1 MAIEKEI
8 NLNVNSNIEGSIGQL
23 KALKRELKGVD
34 VGTEEFKK
42 LYNQIDDLED
52 KIKSAKNKSSD
63 WIDSLAAAGG
73 PVGLLGE
80 SLNKAKVATQS
91 FGGALK
97 ATGIGLVVGLVASLA
112 AAFNDNERAQKKL
125 QPLLNGLEKIFNGI
139 FTVVEPLFNTLVD
152 LAVSALPM
160 VSNAFGV
167 VYASVSAVFQ
177 SLGSLGSAIG
187 KLIKGDFSGAWKDAK
202 SSVNDFGDNYDKA
215 NKRFQDGSKELT
227 KTEKEELA
235 KRKEEEKKHQEEL
248 LKKQKDANLK
258 AAEERKKALKEKQDA
273 EKASFDAEKSIVEE
287 QLKNTKL
294 SIDEKRNIVLNDN
307 KLSKADRQKFLL
319 DLQQQEILAEENHNK
334 AIADL
339 NKKYD
344 DEKLN
349 RLADTAVKKE
359 QLDYDKRL
367 AEINSIAQTELEKQ
381 TLIEKLDAEHKVRL
395 ATATKTDAEKAAA
408 EKKLIT
414 DKELA
419 DKEEAAKK
427 EEEFQKNKDT
437 AIALSK
443 QNLTNIIAGLED
455 SGLAKTEAGQVIAK
469 TLALTQIGIDSA
481 VAISKASTLANAE
494 GVAAQLAFPLV
505 PGIGTIAR
513 IVSYASTAAGVI
525 SNISRAKQLL
535 SSNGSSGGG
544 SSPSSAAPSAP
555 AAPSFNVVGNSGVN
569 QVANVLNNQGMPPIK
584 TYVTAGE
591 VTTQQGLNRN
601 IVSNATLG

>member
-80 SLNKAKVATQS
+80 SLNKLKVSTQS

-112 AAFNDNERAQKKL
+112 AAFNDNEKAQKKL
-125 QPLLNGLEKIFNGI
+125 QPLLNGLQKIFSGV
-139 FTVVEPLFNTLVD
+139 FAVVEPLFNTLVD

-160 VSNAFGV
+160 VSDAFGV

-177 SLGSLGSAIG
+177 SLGALGSAIV

-227 KTEKEELA
+227 KSEKEELA
-235 KRKEEEKKHQEEL
+235 KRREEEKKHQEEL
-248 LKKQKDANLK
+248 AKKQKDAADK
-258 AAEERKKALKEKQDA
+258 AKEERKKAEEAEKERLKLAREQELKDNAKYWDDFLKIGSDKVKTDYENKKAFEEADA
-273 EKASFDAEKSIVEE
+273 ELTKNIAED
-287 QLKNTKL
+287 KL
-294 SIDEKRNIVLNDN
+294 N
-307 KLSKADRQKFLL
+307 KLK
-319 DLQQQEILAEENHNK
+319 
-334 AIADL
+334 
-339 NKKYD
+339 
-344 DEKLN
+344 
-349 RLADTAVKKE
+349 
-359 QLDYDKRL
+359 
-367 AEINSIAQTELEKQ
+367 
-381 TLIEKLDAEHKVRL
+381 
-395 ATATKTDAEKAAA
+395 
-408 EKKLIT
+408 
-414 DKELA
+414 KELA

-535 SSNGSSGGG
+535 SSGGSGGG
-544 SSPSSAAPSAP
+544 GSAPSSAAPSAP

-569 QVANVLNNQGMPPIK
+569 QVANVLQNQGAAPVQA
-584 TYVTAGE
+584 YVVANN

>member
-63 WIDSLAAAGG
+63 WIDSLASAGG
-73 PVGLLGE
+73 PLGMVGTGLN
-80 SLNKAKVATQS
+80 SLKVSTQS
-91 FGGALK
+91 FGAALK
-97 ATGIGLVVGLVASLA
+97 ATGIGLIVIALGGLA
-112 AAFNDNERAQKKL
+112 AAFSQNDNAMKKIK
-125 QPLLNGLEKIFNGI
+125 PLLDGMQKILQGI
-139 FTVVEPLFNTLVD
+139 FKAVEPLLDAFLDLAMKALPYVTQGIGLFYSALVGLFTLVKEVGGGYIKMMKGIVTLD
-152 LAVSALPM
+152 FDAAKEGFNQIKDGFSKAVKSGEEA
-160 VSNAFGV
+160 
-167 VYASVSAVFQ
+167 YA
-177 SLGSLGSAIG
+177 
-187 KLIKGDFSGAWKDAK
+187 
-202 SSVNDFGDNYDKA
+202 
-215 NKRFQDGSKELT
+215 RFQAGSKEQT
-227 KTEKEELA
+227 ASEKEELA
-235 KRKEEEKKHQEEL
+235 KRREEEKKHQDEL
-248 LKKQKDANLK
+248 AKKQKDANDK
-258 AAEERKKALKEKQDA
+258 AKEERKKAEEAEKERLKLAREQELKDNAKYWDDFLRIGSDKVKTDYENKKAFEEADA
-273 EKASFDAEKSIVEE
+273 ELTKNIAED
-287 QLKNTKL
+287 KL
-294 SIDEKRNIVLNDN
+294 N
-307 KLSKADRQKFLL
+307 KLK
-319 DLQQQEILAEENHNK
+319 
-334 AIADL
+334 
-339 NKKYD
+339 
-344 DEKLN
+344 
-349 RLADTAVKKE
+349 
-359 QLDYDKRL
+359 
-367 AEINSIAQTELEKQ
+367 
-381 TLIEKLDAEHKVRL
+381 
-395 ATATKTDAEKAAA
+395 
-408 EKKLIT
+408 
-414 DKELA
+414 KELA

-525 SNISRAKQLL
+525 SNITRAKQLL
-535 SSNGSSGGG
+535 SSGGSGGG
-544 SSPSSAAPSAP
+544 GSAPSSAAPSAP

>member
-80 SLNKAKVATQS
+80 SLNRLKVSTQS

-177 SLGSLGSAIG
+177 SLGALGSAIK
-187 KLIKGDFSGAWKDAK
+187 KLISGDFTGAWKDAK
-202 SSVNDFGDNYDKA
+202 SSVNDFSDNYDKA

-235 KRKEEEKKHQEEL
+235 KRREEEKKHQDEL
-248 LKKQKDANLK
+248 AKKQKDANDK
-258 AAEERKKALKEKQDA
+258 AAEERKRIAEDKKKKEEKNLEDLKDFQKKIRDAESEDAFEKQKARLSDKDNILNTLKEITEVQDKIDA
-273 EKASFDAEKSIVEE
+273 EDKIKS
-287 QLKNTKL
+287 
-294 SIDEKRNIVLNDN
+294 D
-307 KLSKADRQKFLL
+307 
-319 DLQQQEILAEENHNK
+319 
-334 AIADL
+334 
-339 NKKYD
+339 
-344 DEKLN
+344 
-349 RLADTAVKKE
+349 
-359 QLDYDKRL
+359 
-367 AEINSIAQTELEKQ
+367 
-381 TLIEKLDAEHKVRL
+381 
-395 ATATKTDAEKAAA
+395 
-408 EKKLIT
+408 KKLK
-414 DKELA
+414 DKE
-419 DKEEAAKK
+419 DAAKQ

-535 SSNGSSGGG
+535 SSGGSGGG
-544 SSPSSAAPSAP
+544 GSAPSGAAPSAP

>member
-73 PVGLLGE
+73 SVGLLGE
-80 SLNKAKVATQS
+80 SLNKLKVSTQS

-112 AAFNDNERAQKKL
+112 AAFNDNEKAQKKL

-139 FTVVEPLFNTLVD
+139 FAVVEPLFNTLVD

-160 VSNAFGV
+160 VSDAFGV

-177 SLGSLGSAIG
+177 SLGALGSAIG

-202 SSVNDFGDNYDKA
+202 SSVNDFSKNYDETIKRFNSGTKEMTKTEIEEA
-215 NKRFQDGSKELT
+215 NKRA
-227 KTEKEELA
+227 EE
-235 KRKEEEKKHQEEL
+235 KRK
-248 LKKQKDANLK
+248 A
-258 AAEERKKALKEKQDA
+258 KEKQDA
-273 EKASFDAEKSIVEE
+273 LDKKSKKDSELTEEEKKKKLEKELEDLKDFQKKIRDAESED
-287 QLKNTKL
+287 LF
-294 SIDEKRNIVLNDN
+294 EKQ
-307 KLSKADRQKFLL
+307 KA
-319 DLQQQEILAEENHNK
+319 
-334 AIADL
+334 
-339 NKKYD
+339 
-344 DEKLN
+344 
-349 RLADTAVKKE
+349 RLADKDNILNNLNKITEE
-359 QLDYDKRL
+359 QNK
-367 AEINSIAQTELEKQ
+367 I
-381 TLIEKLDAEHKVRL
+381 DAEDKI
-395 ATATKTDAEKAAA
+395 KSDAKL
-408 EKKLIT
+408 KKIE
-414 DKELA
+414 D
-419 DKEEAAKK
+419 DAKK

-535 SSNGSSGGG
+535 SSGGSGGG
-544 SSPSSAAPSAP
+544 GSAPSGAAPSAP

>member
-63 WIDSLAAAGG
+63 WIDSLASAGG

-80 SLNKAKVATQS
+80 SLNKLKVSTQS

-112 AAFNDNERAQKKL
+112 AAFNDNEKAQKKL

-160 VSNAFGV
+160 VSDAFGV

-177 SLGSLGSAIG
+177 SLGALASAIG

-202 SSVNDFGDNYDKA
+202 SSVNDFSDNYDKA

-235 KRKEEEKKHQEEL
+235 KRREEEKKHQEEL
-248 LKKQKDANLK
+248 LNKQKDANAK
-258 AAEERKKALKEKQDA
+258 AAEERKRVA
-273 EKASFDAEKSIVEE
+273 E
-287 QLKNTKL
+287 
-294 SIDEKRNIVLNDN
+294 EKRKAEEDRRNTEQNLEKKYLDELLNLNAKSDQE
-307 KLSKADRQKFLL
+307 KL
-319 DLQQQEILAEENHNK
+319 DLQKQR
-334 AIADL
+334 DL
-339 NKKYD
+339 D
-344 DEKLN
+344 
-349 RLADTAVKKE
+349 
-359 QLDYDKRL
+359 
-367 AEINSIAQTELEKQ
+367 EINNLNTTANEKSNLLALFNEKYATLQTELDDKQ
-381 TLIEKLDAEHKVRL
+381 KAEADKKQADRDAL
-395 ATATKTDAEKAAA
+395 NKAAA
-408 EKKLIT
+408 DKKAQEDIDREKLVANSKIEIQMQALDALNGLI
-414 DKELA
+414 
-419 DKEEAAKK
+419 
-427 EEEFQKNKDT
+427 
-437 AIALSK
+437 
-443 QNLTNIIAGLED
+443 
-455 SGLAKTEAGQVIAK
+455 GLAKGFGEKSKDIQRAALIAESAVGIAK
-469 TLALTQIGIDSA
+469 IIINTNQANLQALANPANEASFGAYGATKIALNWVTAGISM
-481 VAISKASTLANAE
+481 AST
-494 GVAAQLAFPLV
+494 VAA
-505 PGIGTIAR
+505 
-513 IVSYASTAAGVI
+513 TAKG
-525 SNISRAKQLL
+525 L
-535 SSNGSSGGG
+535 SALGGGG
-544 SSPSSAAPSAP
+544 SAPSAPSGTTSAP

>member
-80 SLNKAKVATQS
+80 SLNKLKVSTQS

-112 AAFNDNERAQKKL
+112 AAFNDNEKAQKKL

-139 FTVVEPLFNTLVD
+139 FAVVEPLFNTLVD
-152 LAVSALPM
+152 LAISALPM

-177 SLGSLGSAIG
+177 SLGALGSAIG

-202 SSVNDFGDNYDKA
+202 SSVNDFSKNYDETIKRFNSGTKEMTKTEIEEA
-215 NKRFQDGSKELT
+215 NKRA
-227 KTEKEELA
+227 EE
-235 KRKEEEKKHQEEL
+235 KRK
-248 LKKQKDANLK
+248 A
-258 AAEERKKALKEKQDA
+258 KEKQDA
-273 EKASFDAEKSIVEE
+273 LDKKSKKDSELTEEEK
-287 QLKNTKL
+287 LKAFNELTK
-294 SIDEKRNIVLNDN
+294 KY
-307 KLSKADRQKFLL
+307 KKKLL
-319 DLQQQEILAEENHNK
+319 DDNIEIDLTEIKNLDTKNQAQRDLIKNNNQQILDEYQQWQLHIDQITYDSEEAQKQRRQQAFLQKIEDFQNVAN
-334 AIADL
+334 
-339 NKKYD
+339 
-344 DEKLN
+344 
-349 RLADTAVKKE
+349 AVG
-359 QLDYDKRL
+359 
-367 AEINSIAQTELEKQ
+367 SIAKSGE
-381 TLIEKLDAEHKVRL
+381 DVL
-395 ATATKTDAEKAAA
+395 ASIQD
-408 EKKLIT
+408 I
-414 DKELA
+414 
-419 DKEEAAKK
+419 
-427 EEEFQKNKDT
+427 
-437 AIALSK
+437 
-443 QNLTNIIAGLED
+443 G
-455 SGLAKTEAGQVIAK
+455 IAK
-469 TLALTQIGIDSA
+469 GKSGQTAMKALALVQIGVDSA
-481 VAISKASTLANAE
+481 VAFSKMMAGTEASAAGAASLA
-494 GVAAQLAFPLV
+494 GPAAPATYLA
-505 PGIGTIAR
+505 TKIAF
-513 IVSYASTAAGVI
+513 YASGSATI
-525 SNISRAKQLL
+525 LSNIAKAKRLL
-535 SSNGSSGGG
+535 SSGGDAGGGGG
-544 SSPSSAAPSAP
+544 SAPAMSAP

>member
-63 WIDSLAAAGG
+63 WIDSLASAGG

-80 SLNKAKVATQS
+80 SLNKLKVSTQS

-112 AAFNDNERAQKKL
+112 AAFNDNEKAQKKL

-160 VSNAFGV
+160 VSDAFGV

-177 SLGSLGSAIG
+177 SLGALGSAIG

-202 SSVNDFGDNYDKA
+202 SSVNDFSDNYDKA

-235 KRKEEEKKHQEEL
+235 KRREEEKKHQEEL
-248 LKKQKDANLK
+248 TKKQKDAADK
-258 AAEERKKALKEKQDA
+258 ATEERKRIAEDKKKKEEDRRNTEQSL
-273 EKASFDAEKSIVEE
+273 EKKYLDELLNLNAKTDQEK
-287 QLKNTKL
+287 
-294 SIDEKRNIVLNDN
+294 
-307 KLSKADRQKFLL
+307 L
-319 DLQQQEILAEENHNK
+319 DLQKQR
-334 AIADL
+334 DL
-339 NKKYD
+339 D
-344 DEKLN
+344 
-349 RLADTAVKKE
+349 
-359 QLDYDKRL
+359 
-367 AEINSIAQTELEKQ
+367 EINNLNTTANEKSNLLALFNEKYATLQTELDDKNAADKKAKDDKNSADKKAKDDKTAQEDIDRAKLVEDAKKSIQDAGFQNISNGLGLLKGLFEKNKEMQ
-381 TLIEKLDAEHKVRL
+381 KALLIAESAAGIAKIIVNTQAANAAARL
-395 ATATKTDAEKAAA
+395 KYALLPGGAALAAA
-408 EKKLIT
+408 ETVMNKVSAGIGI
-414 DKELA
+414 
-419 DKEEAAKK
+419 AA
-427 EEEFQKNKDT
+427 NIAGT
-437 AIALSK
+437 AKALS
-443 QNLTNIIAGLED
+443 
-455 SGLAKTEAGQVIAK
+455 
-469 TLALTQIGIDSA
+469 AL
-481 VAISKASTLANAE
+481 
-494 GVAAQLAFPLV
+494 
-505 PGIGTIAR
+505 
-513 IVSYASTAAGVI
+513 
-525 SNISRAKQLL
+525 
-535 SSNGSSGGG
+535 GGG
-544 SSPSSAAPSAP
+544 GGAGGMDVGGGGGMSAP

-569 QVANVLNNQGMPPIK
+569 QVANVLNNQGAAPVQA
-584 TYVTAGE
+584 YVVANN